1 MGADGLAHVQAV
13 HPRHADIEQD
23 QVVAVG
29 GQVQKCPF
37 ATIHGLGL
45 PAELLED
52 HWRHP
57 AMDGVIIEDQDAVCR
72 VHTPSFL
79 QREKAH
85 SSAPYHGGFLD
96 YIGCDRTEHE
106 PAAR

>member
-1 MGADGLAHVQAV
+1 
-13 HPRHADIEQD
+13 
-23 QVVAVG
+23 
-29 GQVQKCPF
+29 
-37 ATIHGLGL
+37 
-45 PAELLED
+45 
-52 HWRHP
+52 
-57 AMDGVIIEDQDAVCR
+57 MDGVIIEDQDAVCR
-72 VHTPSFL
+72 VQTPFFL